1 MTERQLMNVQQPL
14 KAAEIDCDC
23 LTIEEVADLQRT
35 VEKRACALRTV
46 EKRAYALR
54 IKNFRQFLD
63 DVLPNNDS
71 SDEDWDKFYDS
82 DWSISFGGKTVT
94 IHNGAAVYN
103 SMCDVL
109 DECID
114 ECL

>member
-1 MTERQLMNVQQPL
+1 MTERQLMNMQQLL

-23 LTIEEVADLQRT
+23 LTTEEVADLQRT
-35 VEKRACALRTV
+35 VKNEL
-46 EKRAYALR
+46 YAQR
-54 IKNFRQFLD
+54 IKDFRQFLD

-71 SDEDWDKFYDS
+71 SGEDWDKLYDS

-94 IHNGAAVYN
+94 IHNGAVVYN
-103 SMCDVL
+103 SMCDAL

>member
-1 MTERQLMNVQQPL
+1 MTERQLMNMQQLL
-14 KAAEIDCDC
+14 KAAETDCGC

-35 VEKRACALRTV
+35 VKNEL
-46 EKRAYALR
+46 YALR
-54 IKNFRQFLD
+54 IKDFRQFLD
-63 DVLPNNDS
+63 DVLPDNDS

-94 IHNGAAVYN
+94 IHNGAVVYN
-103 SMCDVL
+103 SMCDAL